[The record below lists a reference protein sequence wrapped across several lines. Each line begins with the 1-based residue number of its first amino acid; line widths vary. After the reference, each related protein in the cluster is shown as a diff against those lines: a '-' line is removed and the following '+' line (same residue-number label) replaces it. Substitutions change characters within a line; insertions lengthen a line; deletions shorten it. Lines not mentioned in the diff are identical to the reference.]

1 LKIISNIIS
10 FVLLIYQIINMKK
23 ALIASLAASALAIGS
38 FAMTAGS
45 ANAATGYTFTG
56 YLSVGST
63 GSEVVALQS
72 WLVSEGFLTMPAG
85 VSMGYFGSLTKAA
98 VVAYQASV
106 GLPDT
111 GYVGPLTVGKL
122 NAGTTGSMTTG
133 TTFACPTGWTCTAP
147 AVTTGTTVT
156 TTTGSTQTGIETPG
170 VQGIIAVTQ
179 GPVSTSVANA
189 GQSNVPIL
197 DVRVQAQYS
206 DVSVQSLQ
214 LDLGSSTSIYNFVY
228 SSISVVDPS
237 TGNVLTTVPLNP
249 TTVVQNGSNYI
260 VGLAGFSFIVPHGTY
275 KDLVIEAN
283 LYNQINTQYANSTPW
298 VVSVDQLGLRA
309 VDGAGV
315 NLYGPSGSSISQ
327 TMIIGQSLVTS
338 ATANVSLDGSSPLV
352 GSVGVTNTTQG
363 QYLGLPVAVFDVN
376 ANGDTL
382 HLHSV
387 TVGIQNAGS
396 GTVSAAYLYQGSTPI
411 SSASVVG
418 GQAIFQNISDGTPG
432 ASIPVNTTVPFTVK
446 VDVSGLLT
454 GVSPAIVTATTSASA
469 LSIYTSIDS
478 NASVSGGAI
487 GNAQTV
493 FGQGPVFALS
503 NASPVTTKTNISAG
517 GSTGTTTFQYST
529 TFNVV
534 ATAIGENVVL
544 GLPSALP
551 AASFNANG
559 TSTAVIYANG
569 VSSTTASVG
578 SVIVSYSQPTNTTIN
593 NNFFTLAQNQ
603 SVTIPVTYSFTVNNP
618 GANTYAV
625 QLNGIVWY
633 TSSNGT
639 TGSGEA
645 TSTFMSGQTQWR
657 STSI

>member
-1 LKIISNIIS
+1 
-10 FVLLIYQIINMKK
+10 MKK
-23 ALIASLAASALAIGS
+23 AFIASLAASALVLGS
-38 FAMTAGS
+38 FAMTIGS
-45 ANAATGYTFTG
+45 ANAAASYVFSN

-63 GSEVVALQS
+63 GPDVVALQS
-72 WLVSEGFLTMPAG
+72 WLVSQGFLTMPAG
-85 VSMGYFGSLTKAA
+85 VSEGYFGSLTKAA

-106 GLPDT
+106 GLPST
-111 GYVGPLTVGKL
+111 GYVGPLTVAKL
-122 NAGTTGSMTTG
+122 NAGTTGSMTTSTG
-133 TTFACPTGWTCTAP
+133 TTWSCPTGWTCTAP
-147 AVTTGTTVT
+147 AGVTT
-156 TTTGSTQTGIETPG
+156 TTTGSTGSAQTGITTPG
-170 VQGIIAVTQ
+170 VQGIISVTQ

-228 SSISVVDPS
+228 SSISLVDPS

-249 TTVVQNGSNYI
+249 TTVVQNGSNYV
-260 VGLAGFSFIVPHGTY
+260 VGLAGFSFIVPKGTY
-275 KDLVIEAN
+275 KDLVVEAN

-298 VVSVDQLGLRA
+298 IVSVDQLGLRA

-338 ATANVSLDGSSPLV
+338 ATANISLDGSSPLV

-387 TVGIQNAGS
+387 TVGVQNAGS
-396 GTVSAAYLYQGSTPI
+396 GTVSAAYLYQGSTAI
-411 SSASVVG
+411 SSASIVN

-432 ASIPVNTTVPFTVK
+432 ATIPVNTTVPFTVK
-446 VDVSGLLT
+446 VDVSGLTT

-478 NASVSGGAI
+478 QASISGGAI

-493 FGQGPVFALS
+493 FGQGPVFSLS
-503 NASPVTTKTNISAG
+503 GTPTIAKTNITAG
-517 GSTGTTTFQYST
+517 GATTTTFQYTAS
-529 TFNVV
+529 FNVN
-534 ATAIGENVVL
+534 ATAIGENVTFA
-544 GLPSALP
+544 LPSAGEGSFGTSTTQAVN
-551 AASFNANG
+551 AAIYVNG
-559 TSTAVIYANG
+559 TS
-569 VSSTTASVG
+569 SSTATSIA
-578 SVIVSYSQPTNTTIN
+578 SYSQPSNTTVN
-593 NNFFTLAQNQ
+593 GNYFTLSQNQ
-603 SVTIPVTYSFTVNNP
+603 SVTIPVTYSFVIQNP

-625 QLNGIVWY
+625 QLNGINWF
-633 TSSNGT
+633 TNSNGT
-639 TGSGEA
+639 G
-645 TSTFMSGQTQWR
+645 TSTATFMMNQTAWR
-657 STSI
+657 TTAI